1 MAGLKALFF
10 TAIIEDSDQADEDE
24 ALPALTSLAQGC

>member
-10 TAIIEDSDQADEDE
+10 AAIIEDSDQADEDE